1 MAKDKKR
8 YKRRG
13 RRSKTRGFASWSLGK
28 KIGAILGG
36 TLVTVAAIGAVI
48 VASKLSKINTVK
60 LDTDKLSVSKE
71 AKKRGSGYL
80 NVALFGVDSRDND
93 LDKGTRSDTIMMKV
107 KIASIYRDTLSEQE
121 DGTLNKINAA
131 YSYGGPEGALSV
143 LNKNL
148 DMNIEH
154 YVTVNFNSMIDVVDS
169 VGGIDIDV
177 QEDEMPY
184 ICLRELQNREHRL

>member
-71 AKKRGSGYL
+71 A
-80 NVALFGVDSRDND
+80 NADMDS
-93 LDKGTRSDTIMMKV
+93 LQF
-107 KIASIYRDTLSEQE
+107 A
-121 DGTLNKINAA
+121 
-131 YSYGGPEGALSV
+131 
-143 LNKNL
+143 
-148 DMNIEH
+148 DMLH
-154 YVTVNFNSMIDVVDS
+154 FP
-169 VGGIDIDV
+169 
-177 QEDEMPY
+177 Q
-184 ICLRELQNREHRL
+184 

>member
-71 AKKRGSGYL
+71 AKKRG
-80 NVALFGVDSRDND
+80 
-93 LDKGTRSDTIMMKV
+93 
-107 KIASIYRDTLSEQE
+107 TLHCLVWIQE
-121 DGTLNKINAA
+121 TMIWIKE
-131 YSYGGPEGALSV
+131 PEV
-143 LNKNL
+143 
-148 DMNIEH
+148 I
-154 YVTVNFNSMIDVVDS
+154 
-169 VGGIDIDV
+169 
-177 QEDEMPY
+177 Q
-184 ICLRELQNREHRL
+184 

>member
-71 AKKRGSGYL
+71 AKK
-80 NVALFGVDSRDND
+80 
-93 LDKGTRSDTIMMKV
+93 
-107 KIASIYRDTLSEQE
+107 TLHCLVWIQE
-121 DGTLNKINAA
+121 T
-131 YSYGGPEGALSV
+131 
-143 LNKNL
+143 
-148 DMNIEH
+148 
-154 YVTVNFNSMIDVVDS
+154 MIW
-169 VGGIDIDV
+169 IK
-177 QEDEMPY
+177 
-184 ICLRELQNREHRL
+184 ELEVIQ